1 MKITNDNW
9 HRLHLL
15 SSFKSL
21 VYFLGSL
28 QRPMGELRTHGS
40 HPRRSGFLSGLFDQG
55 KTLGLIADGGSNP
68 GHHIIIRK
76 RRTDNKVEKL
86 VKSLLKRMQNSRFKN
101 LNIWFLLK
109 IIPRNLPL
117 SASLNFLFKQSKN
130 FIFLL
135 GLHIRIFHSLAF
147 SSSF

>member
-1 MKITNDNW
+1 MII
-9 HRLHLL
+9 
-15 SSFKSL
+15 F
-21 VYFLGSL
+21 YFSGSL
-28 QRPMGELRTHGS
+28 QGPMGELRTYGT
-40 HPRRSGFLSGLFDQG
+40 HPCRSGFLSGLFDQG

-68 GHHIIIRK
+68 GRQITRK
-76 RRTDNKVEKL
+76 RRTKNLNKVEKL
-86 VKSLLKRMQNSRFKN
+86 LKSLLKRVRNSRLKN

-109 IIPRNLPL
+109 IIPPNLPL
-117 SASLNFLFKQSKN
+117 SASLNFLFEQSKN

>member
-1 MKITNDNW
+1 
-9 HRLHLL
+9 
-15 SSFKSL
+15 
-21 VYFLGSL
+21 
-28 QRPMGELRTHGS
+28 MGELRTHGS
-40 HPRRSGFLSGLFDQG
+40 YPGRSGFLSGLFDQG

-76 RRTDNKVEKL
+76 RRPENLNKVEKL
-86 VKSLLKRMQNSRFKN
+86 VKSLLIKRVQNSPFKN

-109 IIPRNLPL
+109 IIPPNLPL
-117 SASLNFLFKQSKN
+117 SASLNFLFEQSKN